1 MPKQIGDLRLFEVE
15 DLAESL
21 GLHERTVRQLL
32 REGRLRGRKLGKR
45 WYVTEESLKAYFSD
59 TDAQYQEKASGD
71 SK

>member
-1 MPKQIGDLRLFEVE
+1 MPKQLGDLRLFEVE

-32 REGRLRGRKLGKR
+32 REGRLKGRKLGKR
-45 WYVTEESLKAYFSD
+45 WYVTEAGLRAYFED
-59 TDAQYQEKASGD
+59 TDAQYQEKASDG